1 MISGLIAVYGNA
13 VRLLVTIWTF
23 FVRVFNCK
31 GFAKIIREFLTEVA
45 VLVLV
50 FPTLDVIIQKGA
62 SNVTKPIVLLS
73 LTVTA
78 LCLFA
83 AGIISMMTRE
93 D

>member
-1 MISGLIAVYGNA
+1 VISGLIAVCRN
-13 VRLLVTIWTF
+13 VLRLPHTVWTF
-23 FVRVFNCK
+23 CIRVFNCR
-31 GFAKIIREFLTEVA
+31 GFAKIIKEFLTEVA

-62 SNVTKPIVLLS
+62 SNVSKSIVLLS

-83 AGIISMMTRE
+83 AGIISMMLGE